1 MPNHDPK
8 LQQDTQAM
16 PNPLD
21 TSQPLQTQPNQTAP
35 QEAAQPGEGWQSQQS
50 FYQGPPEN
58 GPDVKIASPIK
69 LPTVADLTAIAQQE
83 RDLPPNPANT
93 PTVATVDVGSFLQA
107 QHEFIK
113 AQTAFLLGELPAGS
127 DLNDS
132 QLRTDLALITTYSHA
147 QGQMISALNQLI
159 EQAGI
164 VH

>member
-1 MPNHDPK
+1 MPSHDPNN
-8 LQQDTQAM
+8 QQNVSQDTKAM
-16 PNPLD
+16 PATPDPLD
-21 TSQPLQTQPNQTAP
+21 TSQPLPQPTAP
-35 QEAAQPGEGWQSQQS
+35 QEAVDPNAWQSKQS
-50 FYQGPPEN
+50 FYQGPPQD
-58 GPDVKIASPIK
+58 GSGIK
-69 LPTVADLTAIAQQE
+69 LPTVAELTAMAQQE
-83 RDLPPNPANT
+83 RDLPPAPQT

-113 AQTAFLLGELPAGS
+113 AQTAFLLGELPVGS

-147 QGQMISALNQLI
+147 QGQMISSLNTLI